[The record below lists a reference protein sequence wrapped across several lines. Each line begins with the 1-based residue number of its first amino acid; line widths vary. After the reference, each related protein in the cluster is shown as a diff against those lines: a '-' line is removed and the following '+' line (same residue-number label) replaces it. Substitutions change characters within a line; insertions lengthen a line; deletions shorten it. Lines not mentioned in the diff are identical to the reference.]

1 MLRGIAVARLLKSQ
15 ESSNRNSVPKSFTSA
30 GTVFDKP
37 SASKITRASRATG
50 TDITRLYLK
59 EIGRWPLLNRS
70 QEISLAHLYH
80 AGCDRSRRRMIQSNL
95 RLVVKISRSY
105 LHRGLSLLDL
115 VNEGNLGLIRAV
127 EKFDPEHGCR
137 FSTYATWWIRQA
149 VDRAVMNQSRT
160 VRLPIHVI
168 RGLTSFLRASR
179 NLQQQ
184 FGRSPT
190 IDEIAEVIDLTVA
203 QTHTMFMVSKQTA
216 VTGDAKVSESNLSLL
231 DSLPARASQ
240 VPDLLVA
247 RESANN
253 ALNKWI
259 DKLNTQQHAVLTHR
273 FGLDG
278 HGSKT
283 LEEVGDIM
291 GVTRERVRQVQM
303 VALSK
308 LRDISARYGVTEV
321 PILE

>member
-1 MLRGIAVARLLKSQ
+1 MAQQLKSK
-15 ESSNRNSVPKSFTSA
+15 ESIKWNNNPASFIPANAGVKQPASSKLTKS
-30 GTVFDKP
+30 
-37 SASKITRASRATG
+37 SKSTG
-50 TDITRLYLK
+50 TDITRLYLQ
-59 EIGRWPLLNRS
+59 EIGRWPLLSRS
-70 QEISLAHLYH
+70 QEIALAHLYK

-137 FSTYATWWIRQA
+137 FSTYATWWIRQS

-168 RGLTSFLRASR
+168 RGLTTYLRASR

-184 FGRSPT
+184 LGRSPT
-190 IDEIAEVIDLTVA
+190 IDEVAEEIGLTVK
-203 QTHTMFMVSKQTA
+203 QTHTIFMVNEQCI
-216 VTGDAKVSESNLSLL
+216 VTGDIKVNDSNLSLL

-247 RESANN
+247 REAANI
-253 ALNKWI
+253 ALKKWVG
-259 DKLNTQQHAVLTHR
+259 KLNDQQRRVVVHR

-308 LRDISARYGVTEV
+308 LREISARHGVTEV
-321 PILE
+321 PMLE